1 MVCDPMGLLD
11 DAIRE
16 HLELK
21 RRRGADPGEVAREQ
35 RDALDDPLDPEA
47 GRIEDPS
54 SSGSAAAPPL
64 ADDAAASNVLEE
76 TAELDMRS
84 VLDQRAAS
92 ANVEE
97 MSAGLTGAGST
108 LDGVPEAAA
117 GEERLEWEVSGEG
130 VDGHGSEAADPAAGP
145 REAVSGEGVEHVH
158 PRAEDL
164 VAEMT
169 DGPDDASEQ
178 DRLWLEPKPRDVDP
192 DR

>member
-35 RDALDDPLDPEA
+35 REALDHPLDPEA

-54 SSGSAAAPPL
+54 SSGSAAAPQL

-84 VLDQRAAS
+84 VLDQRPAS

-97 MSAGLTGAGST
+97 MSAGVTGAGPAV
-108 LDGVPEAAA
+108 DGVPEADA
-117 GEERLEWEVSGEG
+117 GEEPLEWDVSGEG
-130 VDGHGSEAADPAAGP
+130 VDRHASEAADPAAGP

>member
-21 RRRGADPGEVAREQ
+21 RRRGADLGEVAREQ
-35 RDALDDPLDPEA
+35 REALDDPLDPET

-54 SSGSAAAPPL
+54 SSGSAAAPQH

-84 VLDQRAAS
+84 VLDERAAS

-97 MSAGLTGAGST
+97 MSAGLMGG
-108 LDGVPEAAA
+108 G
-117 GEERLEWEVSGEG
+117 
-130 VDGHGSEAADPAAGP
+130 PA
-145 REAVSGEGVEHVH
+145 
-158 PRAEDL
+158 
-164 VAEMT
+164 
-169 DGPDDASEQ
+169 
-178 DRLWLEPKPRDVDP
+178 
-192 DR
+192 